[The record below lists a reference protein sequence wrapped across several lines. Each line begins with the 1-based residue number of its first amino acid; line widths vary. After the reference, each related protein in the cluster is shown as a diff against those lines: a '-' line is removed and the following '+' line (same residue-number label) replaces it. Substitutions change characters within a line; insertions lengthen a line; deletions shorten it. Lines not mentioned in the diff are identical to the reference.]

1 MGRGRSGFVL
11 STVKKAARKPLC
23 GFTSSVH
30 EIPTHTI
37 VLTSAQLEAL
47 QHLSNEQ
54 LAAAILSPAAR
65 PSTPHEQTRASARI
79 AGSTLRVSPVS

>member
-11 STVKKAARKPLC
+11 TTIKKAARKPLC
-23 GFTSSVH
+23 GFTASVH
-30 EIPTHTI
+30 EMPTHTL

-47 QHLSNEQ
+47 QHMSNEQ

-65 PSTPHEQTRASARI
+65 SSAPHGQTRASVRI
-79 AGSTLRVSPVS
+79 KGSTLGVSPVS